1 MEFMWAHHPA
11 FGWPFLEEGCHIN
24 LPPCEVVV
32 LGSEVPSTSRLVEQQ
47 SEWPCV
53 KGQNGMIVDLSQ
65 MPGPEAKA
73 HDLAFLRGFAQGKYS
88 LTNPISGLS
97 FHLGWQN
104 KVFPYLWYW
113 QVTRGAFGYPWYG
126 TTYNL
131 ALEPHSSLFP
141 MLQRA
146 IEQRHTIK
154 LDPAAE
160 LSTEL
165 EASISQAGK

>member
-1 MEFMWAHHPA
+1 M
-11 FGWPFLEEGCHIN
+11 
-24 LPPCEVVV
+24 
-32 LGSEVPSTSRLVEQQ
+32 
-47 SEWPCV
+47 
-53 KGQNGMIVDLSQ
+53 VDLSR

-73 HDLAFLRGFAQGKYS
+73 HDLAFLRGLEHGKYS
-88 LTNPISGLS
+88 ITNPRSGLS
-97 FHLGWQN
+97 FGLSWEN
-104 KVFPYLWYW
+104 RIFSYLWYW
-113 QVTRGAFGYPWYG
+113 QVTRGAFGYPWFG

-154 LDPAAE
+154 LDAAAE

-165 EASISQAGK
+165 EACISTSGK